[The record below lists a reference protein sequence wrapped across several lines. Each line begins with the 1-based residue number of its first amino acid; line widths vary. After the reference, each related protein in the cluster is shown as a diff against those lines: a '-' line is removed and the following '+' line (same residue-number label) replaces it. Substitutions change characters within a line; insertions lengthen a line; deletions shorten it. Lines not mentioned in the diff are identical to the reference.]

1 MTQHARLVTLAVI
14 LSLTACVSP
23 SPPRLWEKEG
33 ATPETTG
40 NDLVA
45 CQQAAH
51 QEAINFGY
59 GGFSR
64 FGPYFGYRRFYSHSR
79 RHPHPPAFRPGP
91 SFRHG
96 PFFWR
101 GPYYWGPHYWGP
113 YYWGPSGFDR
123 EIQLTTFC
131 MHIKGYEL
139 VPVPPAPSQQV
150 PTRAPGLIPE
160 AAPEPG
166 DR

>member
-1 MTQHARLVTLAVI
+1 MRRLIILAATI
-14 LSLTACVSP
+14 SLTACAAP

-33 ATPETTG
+33 ATPQTTG

-64 FGPYFGYRRFYSHSR
+64 FGPYFGYRRFYGHSR
-79 RHPHPPAFRPGP
+79 RHPPAFRPGP
-91 SFRHG
+91 SFRRG
-96 PFFWR
+96 PFFR
-101 GPYYWGPHYWGP
+101 SGPYYWGPHYWGP
-113 YYWGPSGFDR
+113 YYWGPSGLDR
-123 EIQLTTFC
+123 EIQLTSFC

-139 VPVPPAPSQQV
+139 VTLPSVPHSGPPPAPG
-150 PTRAPGLIPE
+150 TIPGPVQDTDPHPE
-160 AAPEPG
+160 G
-166 DR
+166 